1 MSKNVPPS
9 TSDATNTAARRL
21 SALRRQH
28 AKRQRELQWSKKIY
42 QQISE
47 QLGWFTPE
55 DIAALSGVPVHA
67 ANSRLNL
74 MLRQRIVLRE
84 EGRFRLMTQPEPPS
98 DRERHLSMLMG
109 NLRYQ
114 DFIPRRLQN
123 AG

>member
-9 TSDATNTAARRL
+9 ISDATNTAAQRL
-21 SALRRQH
+21 SALRRKH

-55 DIAALSGVPVHA
+55 DIATLAGVPVHA

-74 MLRQRIVLRE
+74 MLRQRMVLRE
-84 EGRFRLMTQPEPPS
+84 EGHFRLSTQPEPPS